1 MSELAVVIVT
11 YKTKE
16 LLRTCLA
23 SIFQECGRFLNEF
36 DVIVVDNASGDGT
49 VEMVKAEFPETILV
63 ENEGNLGPAK
73 AFNRGLAIALKRT
86 SVVLLAN
93 SDIKVLD
100 HTIQT
105 MLSHLSDHP
114 RVDGVCGPLLN
125 PDLSRQM
132 MRTGIV
138 SLRRRD
144 LTKRFRA
151 TFVGTTFAMIRA
163 VTFRKVGGYDEN
175 YYFYNEDLD
184 WAERAKRQGC
194 YFTYLPDAPVIH
206 YLSQGS
212 KQNKSRI
219 IKELYKSNIY
229 FMKKFYGPL
238 ALLGLWSMRIE
249 IGRIIAGLRAELAK
263 TTDATERE
271 AVSQRIQDYLE
282 ARSRMEA
289 EYREKR
295 RPSAPTFKDM
305 P

>member
-16 LLRTCLA
+16 LSRTCLT
-23 SIFQECGRFLNEF
+23 SIFEECGRFLNEF
-36 DVIVVDNASGDGT
+36 DVIIVDNASGDGT
-49 VEMVKAEFPETILV
+49 VEMVRGEFPQVILV
-63 ENEGNLGPAK
+63 ENEGNLGPAR
-73 AFNRGLAIALKRT
+73 AFNRGLAIALKRAP
-86 SVVLLAN
+86 VAILAN

-105 MLSHLSDHP
+105 MLNYLNDNP

-144 LTKRFRA
+144 FTKQFRA

-163 VTFRKVGGYDEN
+163 ATFLKVGGYDEN

-194 YFTYLPDAPVIH
+194 HFTYLPDAPVIH
-206 YLSQGS
+206 FLSQGS

-219 IKELYKSNIY
+219 VKELYKSNIY
-229 FMKKFYGPL
+229 FMRKFYGPL
-238 ALLGLWSMRIE
+238 ALPVLWSMRLE
-249 IGRIIAGLRAELAK
+249 IGRIISGLRTELAK
-263 TTDATERE
+263 ATDAGERE
-271 AVSQRIQDYLE
+271 AIARRIQDYLE
-282 ARSRMEA
+282 ARNRMDA

-295 RPSAPTFKDM
+295 RPAVPVFGE
-305 P
+305 PQ

>member
-1 MSELAVVIVT
+1 MELAVVIVA

-23 SIFQECGRFLNEF
+23 SVFQECGRFLKGF

-49 VEMVKAEFPETILV
+49 VEMVREEFPKVLLI
-63 ENEGNLGPAK
+63 ENEGNLGPAG
-73 AFNRGLAIALKRT
+73 AFNRGLEIALKRAPA
-86 SVVLLAN
+86 VILAN

-100 HTIQT
+100 RTIQG
-105 MLSHLSDHP
+105 MFNYLNDNPH
-114 RVDGVCGPLLN
+114 VDGVCGPLLN

-132 MRTGIV
+132 MRTGIM

-144 LTKRFRA
+144 FTKRFRA
-151 TFVGTTFAMIRA
+151 TFVGTTFAMIRTA
-163 VTFRKVGGYDEN
+163 TFRKVGGYDES

-184 WAERAKRQGC
+184 WAERAKRLGC
-194 YFTYLPDAPVIH
+194 KFTYLPDAPVIH

-219 IKELYKSNIY
+219 IKELYKSNTY

-238 ALLGLWSMRIE
+238 ALLGIWSMRVE
-249 IGRIIAGLRAELAK
+249 IGRIIGGLQADLAK
-263 TTDATERE
+263 ATDPEERE
-271 AVSQRIQDYLE
+271 AILQRIQDYQE
-282 ARSRMEA
+282 ARVRMDA

-295 RPSAPTFKDM
+295 RPAAPDFRDKQ
-305 P
+305 